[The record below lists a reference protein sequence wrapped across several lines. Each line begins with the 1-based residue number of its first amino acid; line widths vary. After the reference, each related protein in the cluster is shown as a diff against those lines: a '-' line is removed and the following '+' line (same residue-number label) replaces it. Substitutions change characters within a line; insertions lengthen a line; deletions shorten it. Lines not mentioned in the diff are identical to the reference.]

1 MLELRPPDARI
12 TRREHVVARDANAAG
27 LGVFAQ
33 IVIFVLMAVVVLV
46 RPAGLFG
53 REEVA

>member
-33 IVIFVLMAVVVLV
+33 IVIFL
-46 RPAGLFG
+46 
-53 REEVA
+53 